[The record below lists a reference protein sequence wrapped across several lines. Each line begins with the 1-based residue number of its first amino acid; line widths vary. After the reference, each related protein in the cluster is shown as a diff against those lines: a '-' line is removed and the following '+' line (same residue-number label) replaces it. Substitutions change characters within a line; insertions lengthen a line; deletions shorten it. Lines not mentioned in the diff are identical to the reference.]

1 MREKRGLVSIILNCF
16 NGEAYLHEAINSIKL
31 QTYKNWE
38 LIFWDNQ
45 STDRSKKILNSFKLD
60 KLKYFYSEK
69 HTSLYE
75 ARNLA
80 EKKCE
85 GEYIAFID
93 ADDTW
98 EKNKLEKQIKLFE
111 NKLVGVVYGNLWIYN
126 EKSKKR
132 KIFSKD
138 KLIKGIIDKKILSN
152 YKIGIITSMIRKDLL
167 IDNKIYFEKK
177 YNHIGD
183 FDLFIKLSKICEFDA
198 VQAPVATYRIHG
210 NNLSLK
216 NSDREIS
223 ELKSWLLENKLLLN
237 MEQKKQF
244 SGRILNKEFINIK
257 LNRSFAETFLFFI
270 NHNYLWK
277 NVKFFLLLLTPL
289 FILKKIMWY
298 R

>member
-167 IDNKIYFEKK
+167 IDNKIYFDKK

-183 FDLFIKLSKICEFDA
+183 FDLFIKLSRICEFDA

-244 SGRILNKEFINIK
+244 SAIILNIEFINIK

>member
-167 IDNKIYFEKK
+167 IDNKIYFDKK

-183 FDLFIKLSKICEFDA
+183 FDLFIKLSRICEFDA

-216 NSDREIS
+216 NSDR
-223 ELKSWLLENKLLLN
+223 
-237 MEQKKQF
+237 
-244 SGRILNKEFINIK
+244 
-257 LNRSFAETFLFFI
+257 
-270 NHNYLWK
+270 
-277 NVKFFLLLLTPL
+277 
-289 FILKKIMWY
+289 
-298 R
+298 

>member
-1 MREKRGLVSIILNCF
+1 
-16 NGEAYLHEAINSIKL
+16 
-31 QTYKNWE
+31 
-38 LIFWDNQ
+38 
-45 STDRSKKILNSFKLD
+45 
-60 KLKYFYSEK
+60 
-69 HTSLYE
+69 
-75 ARNLA
+75 
-80 EKKCE
+80 
-85 GEYIAFID
+85 
-93 ADDTW
+93 
-98 EKNKLEKQIKLFE
+98 
-111 NKLVGVVYGNLWIYN
+111 
-126 EKSKKR
+126 
-132 KIFSKD
+132 
-138 KLIKGIIDKKILSN
+138 
-152 YKIGIITSMIRKDLL
+152 MIRKDLL
-167 IDNKIYFEKK
+167 IDNKIYFDKK

-183 FDLFIKLSKICEFDA
+183 FDLFIKLSRICEFDA

-244 SGRILNKEFINIK
+244 SARILNREFINIK

>member
-167 IDNKIYFEKK
+167 IDNKIYFDKK

-183 FDLFIKLSKICEFDA
+183 FDLFIKLSRICEFDA

-244 SGRILNKEFINIK
+244 SARILNREFINIK

-277 NVKFFLLLLTPL
+277 NFKFFLLLLTPL

>member
-75 ARNLA
+75 SRNLA

-167 IDNKIYFEKK
+167 IDNKIYFDKK

-183 FDLFIKLSKICEFDA
+183 FDLFIKLSRICEFDA

-244 SGRILNKEFINIK
+244 SARILNREFINIK

>member
-152 YKIGIITSMIRKDLL
+152 YKIGIITSIIRKDLL
-167 IDNKIYFEKK
+167 IDNKIYFDKK

-183 FDLFIKLSKICEFDA
+183 FDLFIKLSRICEFDA

-244 SGRILNKEFINIK
+244 SARILNREFINIK

>member
-1 MREKRGLVSIILNCF
+1 MREKRGLLSIILNCF

-167 IDNKIYFEKK
+167 IDNKIYFDKK

-183 FDLFIKLSKICEFDA
+183 FDLFIKLSRICEFDA

-244 SGRILNKEFINIK
+244 SARILNREFINIK